1 MGPASSPPPPV
12 ATPMPALHCL
22 FVHNYYSSS
31 RPSFERIG
39 LRTDSGSKRPD
50 EEEIRTAFMV
60 FDMDCN
66 GLIDAEELRMT
77 MTHLGKVFT
86 ETQVEEMIKAVD
98 GNHDGKIDYK
108 GKN

>member
-1 MGPASSPPPPV
+1 
-12 ATPMPALHCL
+12 
-22 FVHNYYSSS
+22 
-31 RPSFERIG
+31 
-39 LRTDSGSKRPD
+39 
-50 EEEIRTAFMV
+50 MV